1 MRQNVLRIAAAQ
13 RTHLASRP
21 IIATHLTTAIALLAG
36 LLQGCTQQAAGPPAS
51 RLELVTD
58 VYHGVEVTEAY
69 RWLEDWDDSS
79 VQAWS
84 DAQNAHARTYLD
96 AILQR
101 VAIKEQ
107 LTELYS
113 EGSTRYSDLK
123 RRDGM
128 IYAMK
133 NQPPHQQPFLVALAS
148 AHDTRSERIIIDLNK
163 LDTSYT
169 TAIDFF
175 VPSRDGKRLA
185 VSMSMRGSEKGT
197 VYVYDAATGER
208 LPDVVREVNG
218 PTAGGGVAWNAD
230 GTGFH
235 YTHYPRAGERPE
247 EDRSFYQQVYYHK
260 LGTPTEQDVYSLGED
275 FPRIAEID
283 LSTSDDGRYILA
295 IVSNGDGGEYAH
307 YVLSPDGKWTQITR
321 FEDNVTKAEFGPDEA
336 LYLYSHKDAPR
347 GQILRLPLAKLEPA
361 RAKVVV
367 PESDVTI
374 REFEVTDKYI
384 YVVDILGGPSD
395 VRVFDHLGRAQ
406 TAFPVPPIA
415 AVGGLTSIGNDRVL
429 YNTSSYIEPSGWNE
443 YDPASGKATRT
454 ALYVTSKADYS
465 NVEVVREFATSKDGT
480 KVPVNILRR
489 RGLTLDGQNPTML
502 YGYGGYGIS
511 MTPSFDAGL
520 SLWLNQGGVYAV
532 ANLRGG
538 GEFGEE
544 WHLEGNLTHKQNVF
558 DDFAACAEHLIAAGY
573 TNPSRLAIQGGSN
586 GGLLMGAALTQ
597 RPDLYRAVV
606 SSVGI
611 YDMLRVELDPNGEFN
626 VTEFGT
632 VKDPDQFAA
641 LYAYSPYHNVKDA
654 TAYPAVLF
662 LTGQNDGRVNPAH
675 SRKMT
680 ARLQVAS
687 TSGYPLL
694 LRTSAETG
702 HGAGTSLDR
711 RIDRQADIYAFLFRE
726 LGMDYT
732 DRPAL

>member
-1 MRQNVLRIAAAQ
+1 MPTLIHIRHTACPAAVALPLLIAAFADC
-13 RTHLASRP
+13 
-21 IIATHLTTAIALLAG
+21 G
-36 LLQGCTQQAAGPPAS
+36 QQQAGPPVA
-51 RLELVTD
+51 RMQYVHD
-58 VYHGVEVTEAY
+58 VYHGVEVSEPY
-69 RWLEDWDDSS
+69 RWLENWEDSA
-79 VQAWS
+79 VQKWS
-84 DAQNAHARTYLD
+84 DAQNDHARAYLD
-96 AILQR
+96 AIPQR
-101 VAIKEQ
+101 AAIRAQ
-107 LTELYS
+107 LKELYS
-113 EGSTRYSDLK
+113 EGYTSYYSL
-123 RRDGM
+123 RPRNGM
-128 IYAMK
+128 LFAMK
-133 NQPPHQQPFLVALAS
+133 SQPPAQQPFLVALAS
-148 AHDTRSERIIIDLNK
+148 AHDTQSERVIIDLNK
-163 LDTSYT
+163 VDTTYT

-175 VPSRDGKRLA
+175 VPSRDGKLLA
-185 VSMSMRGSEKGT
+185 VSMSRRGSEKGT

-208 LPDVVREVNG
+208 LPDVVPEVNG

-230 GTGFH
+230 GSGFY
-235 YTHYPRAGERPE
+235 YTHYPRAGQRPE
-247 EDRSFYQQVYYHK
+247 ADRSFYQQIYYHK
-260 LGTPTEQDVYSLGED
+260 VGTPTEEDTYSLGED
-275 FPRIAEID
+275 FPRIAEIE
-283 LSTSDDGRYILA
+283 LESSDDGRHILA
-295 IVSNGDGGEYAH
+295 VVSNGDGGEYAH
-307 YVLSPDGKWTQITR
+307 YVLGPDGEWTQITR
-321 FEDNVTKAEFGPDEA
+321 FEDDATRAEFGPDDA

-347 GQILRLPLAKLEPA
+347 GQILRLPLAKLDLA
-361 RAKVVV
+361 SAKILV

-384 YVVDILGGPSD
+384 YVVDIVGGPSD
-395 VRVFDHLGRAQ
+395 VRVFDHKGTAQ
-406 TAFPVPPIA
+406 PAFPVPPIST
-415 AVGGLTSIGNDRVL
+415 VGGLTVLGGDRIL
-429 YNTSSYIEPSGWNE
+429 FNSSSYTEPSAWYE
-443 YDPASGKATRT
+443 YDPASAKATRT

-465 NVEVVREFATSKDGT
+465 NIEVVREFATSKDGT
-480 KVPVNILRR
+480 KVPLNILRR
-489 RGLTLDGQNPTML
+489 KGITLDGQNPAIL

-511 MTPSFDAGL
+511 QTPGFSADL
-520 SLWLNQGGVYAV
+520 SLWLNQGGVFAV
-532 ANLRGG
+532 ANIRGG

-544 WHLEGNLTHKQNVF
+544 WHTQGNLTNKQNVF
-558 DDFAACAEHLIAAGY
+558 DDFAACAQHLIDAGY

-597 RPDLYRAVV
+597 HPELYRAVV

-654 TAYPAVLF
+654 AAYPAVLF

-680 ARLQVAS
+680 ARLQTAS
-687 TSGYPLL
+687 TSGYPIL